1 MDQFKF
7 IEQMNAN
14 SSEEKLAV
22 IIRHAD
28 RDKIPQGSFGNDV
41 LINQKGI
48 GHSILFGQKLKDRKI
63 NRIYSSPIPRC
74 VETGK
79 FISEGYGKEFIIHE
93 SKALGAPGLHITD
106 DQEAGKYYLGNGIDG
121 MYHDFIN
128 NKPIPGVTSV
138 SQYKDSMTE
147 FLLDHTTEKG
157 ITLFITHDILIAFY
171 HYALFGR
178 VFTKPDWIGF
188 LTGIIIKK

>member
-7 IEQMNAN
+7 IEQINTH
-14 SSEEKLAV
+14 SSNERLAV

-41 LINQKGI
+41 LINKKGI
-48 GHSILFGQKLKDRKI
+48 ENSIIFGNNLKDKKI
-63 NRIYSSPIPRC
+63 NQIYSSPIPRC

-79 FISEGYGKEFIIHE
+79 FIAKGYEKEFIIQE
-93 SKALGAPGLHITD
+93 SKALGNPGLHITD
-106 DQEAGKYYLGNGIDG
+106 DQKAGTYYLKHGIDG
-121 MYHDFIN
+121 MYHDFTN
-128 NKPIPGVTSV
+128 NIPISGVTSPKE
-138 SQYKDSMTE
+138 YKNLMTE

-171 HYALFGR
+171 HYALFGK
-178 VFTKPDWIGF
+178 VFIKPDWIGF
-188 LTGIIIKK
+188 MTGIIIKK